1 MQGRSKEAA
10 GGGGGSGEKQKRTPT
25 EEFSI
30 SISSVETKP
39 GKQSKE
45 SLKQN
50 NRQND
55 VFFFFFSTVVD
66 NWHVTVIT
74 ARYLSKRVVFLSYLI
89 LSFPL
94 VEEQSKR

>member
-1 MQGRSKEAA
+1 MSTVTVVTLQGRSKEAA
-10 GGGGGSGEKQKRTPT
+10 GGVGGGGSGEKQKRTPT

-39 GKQSKE
+39 GNQSKE

-55 VFFFFFSTVVD
+55 VFFFFQ
-66 NWHVTVIT
+66 
-74 ARYLSKRVVFLSYLI
+74 L
-89 LSFPL
+89 
-94 VEEQSKR
+94 